1 MRCVPKL
8 PNTHKCAGCLACGD
22 VCPTECISF
31 PLMGDGHF
39 HPHIDKNKC
48 VQCLSCERACPVLN
62 MRKGLSER
70 SQPYAVWSKD
80 TKLRLKSS
88 SGGVFGQI
96 AKEFLSL
103 GGYVAGATIEGL
115 NVKHI
120 IIHSVDELPLIQGS
134 KYLQSETVGI
144 YKAVRKLL
152 DKKKKVL
159 FSGTG
164 CQVAAI
170 YNVIPKK
177 LWANLYTID
186 LICHGVPSRYDLNIY
201 CRMQKK
207 KIVRIDSFRDKM
219 WKPGYAMTCTC
230 DDGSKIRSD
239 INYFFEAFNNNKTLR
254 WACYECKFKTGLN
267 RCSDITIGDF
277 WGNKKYFAEL
287 PKGLSLCI
295 LHSEKGNQM
304 LCNEGLYI
312 DKATWAES
320 IFKNKDYFLPT
331 NYYKYHPLRW
341 IYPYLVKY
349 ASNYFLSKYIANIK
363 IDGCFYFPL
372 RIVDSIFQH
381 CNHKNVCKQITKML
395 WAVKNISE

>member
-48 VQCLSCERACPVLN
+48 VQCLSCERVCPVLN

-96 AKEFLSL
+96 AKEFLSS

-120 IIHSVDELPLIQGS
+120 IIHSVDKLPLIQGS

-152 DKKKKVL
+152 DKKRKFFFLERDVKLLRFTTL
-159 FSGTG
+159 FLKNFG
-164 CQVAAI
+164 
-170 YNVIPKK
+170 
-177 LWANLYTID
+177 
-186 LICHGVPSRYDLNIY
+186 LIFI
-201 CRMQKK
+201 Q
-207 KIVRIDSFRDKM
+207 
-219 WKPGYAMTCTC
+219 
-230 DDGSKIRSD
+230 
-239 INYFFEAFNNNKTLR
+239 
-254 WACYECKFKTGLN
+254 
-267 RCSDITIGDF
+267 
-277 WGNKKYFAEL
+277 
-287 PKGLSLCI
+287 
-295 LHSEKGNQM
+295 
-304 LCNEGLYI
+304 
-312 DKATWAES
+312 
-320 IFKNKDYFLPT
+320 
-331 NYYKYHPLRW
+331 
-341 IYPYLVKY
+341 
-349 ASNYFLSKYIANIK
+349 
-363 IDGCFYFPL
+363 
-372 RIVDSIFQH
+372 
-381 CNHKNVCKQITKML
+381 
-395 WAVKNISE
+395 